1 MPLFFHVDKAR
12 KLVMTT
18 ASGVLSRADVDT
30 HFQKLLKDPDFDARF
45 SELGDYTHLAKIDF
59 TADDVRDFARL
70 NIFAPSSRRAIVVG
84 DDSTAVLAEM
94 FALLRQVEG
103 ERDVRVFRTLE
114 EGVDWIL
121 PRVPA
126 R

>member
-30 HFQKLLKDPDFDARF
+30 HFQKLLKDPDFDPHF
-45 SELGDYTHLAKIDF
+45 SELGDYTHLTKIDF
-59 TADDVRDFARL
+59 TAADVRDFARL

-84 DDSTAVLAEM
+84 DDSAAALAEM

-114 EGVDWIL
+114 EGVDWIV

>member
-18 ASGVLSRADVDT
+18 ASGVVTRSDVDT
-30 HFQKLLKDPDFDARF
+30 HFQKLLKDPDFDPRF
-45 SELGDYTHLAKIDF
+45 SELGDYTHLTKIDF
-59 TADDVRDFARL
+59 TADDLRDFARL
-70 NIFAPSSRRAIVVG
+70 NVFAPSSRRAIVVG
-84 DDSTAVLAEM
+84 DDSTAVFAEM